1 MDGITEADYK
11 YARRVWKVFQILNEC
26 QYHDLYVHRD
36 TLLLEEIFESF
47 QKKCIETCDIGW
59 ANFLSVLG
67 LV

>member
-36 TLLLEEIFESF
+36 TLLL
-47 QKKCIETCDIGW
+47 
-59 ANFLSVLG
+59 
-67 LV
+67 

>member
-26 QYHDLYVHRD
+26 QYHDLYMHRD

-47 QKKCIETCDIGW
+47 QKKCIETCDINW
-59 ANFLSVLG
+59 ADFLSVPG